1 MMEHRSNV
9 RNDVNVV
16 QRLRLTFAIVVLILF
31 VAALV
36 SAFLLYKLKKSQAN
50 AIENSVPALSQS
62 AELESNLVAISYLSA
77 RLENVFNE
85 HQVKEI
91 HTELIAKQAHLLHIL
106 EGDFLQTEQL
116 EINVNELK
124 NSTQH
129 LEASVHGV
137 VDAKLSMIDLQK
149 SISTRS
155 TLVKAIGVA
164 FNDQIEPLSLNM
176 ANTLKES
183 LDTNDVNTT
192 IVQKTKTNLAE
203 NINDQHQLHE
213 ISFALTALL
222 DMIENLP
229 LSYDEQKHAEL
240 IADIELRFEH
250 IEQVLAKFIQL
261 QKRDEWATMIDG
273 LRSLI
278 LADQGILDNIV
289 THQKHAAAFT
299 TAHSEQLNQINT
311 FSDKVNDIVFKT
323 KENVKS
329 TTSKFDTILSTIIMF
344 LAFFGCGVVAII
356 ALVNHVVVEQQ
367 INRRMQRLTSA
378 VLDIANGD
386 QDRDVDVSGKDEI
399 GVMAGA
405 LEVFKDNAA
414 ELHRSNKELEQF
426 AYAASHD
433 LKSPLRAIESLAKWT
448 LEDAGDDFPAD
459 AKSNLEKLLL
469 RANRL
474 SRLQSDLLNYS
485 RAGQPDDNVSEV
497 DFSRMIADLAEM
509 LDPDHHFTVQLGRSP
524 IGVTTQV
531 VPLRQIILNL
541 ITNAMKH
548 HDLDTGTIEI
558 NIDVVNNRLRISVS
572 DDGPG
577 IPIEY
582 HERIFGLFEKLESH
596 DKVEGSGLG
605 LSLVK
610 KMVERCRG
618 SIAIQ
623 SAPSK
628 QRGSTFT
635 FDWPYIE
642 SPTVDTFEEPHKLA
656 AGF

>member
-378 VLDIANGD
+378 VLLPVI
-386 QDRDVDVSGKDEI
+386 
-399 GVMAGA
+399 
-405 LEVFKDNAA
+405 
-414 ELHRSNKELEQF
+414 
-426 AYAASHD
+426 
-433 LKSPLRAIESLAKWT
+433 
-448 LEDAGDDFPAD
+448 
-459 AKSNLEKLLL
+459 
-469 RANRL
+469 
-474 SRLQSDLLNYS
+474 
-485 RAGQPDDNVSEV
+485 
-497 DFSRMIADLAEM
+497 
-509 LDPDHHFTVQLGRSP
+509 
-524 IGVTTQV
+524 
-531 VPLRQIILNL
+531 
-541 ITNAMKH
+541 
-548 HDLDTGTIEI
+548 
-558 NIDVVNNRLRISVS
+558 
-572 DDGPG
+572 
-577 IPIEY
+577 
-582 HERIFGLFEKLESH
+582 
-596 DKVEGSGLG
+596 
-605 LSLVK
+605 
-610 KMVERCRG
+610 
-618 SIAIQ
+618 
-623 SAPSK
+623 
-628 QRGSTFT
+628 
-635 FDWPYIE
+635 
-642 SPTVDTFEEPHKLA
+642 
-656 AGF
+656 

>member
-1 MMEHRSNV
+1 M
-9 RNDVNVV
+9 
-16 QRLRLTFAIVVLILF
+16 
-31 VAALV
+31 
-36 SAFLLYKLKKSQAN
+36 
-50 AIENSVPALSQS
+50 
-62 AELESNLVAISYLSA
+62 
-77 RLENVFNE
+77 
-85 HQVKEI
+85 
-91 HTELIAKQAHLLHIL
+91 
-106 EGDFLQTEQL
+106 
-116 EINVNELK
+116 
-124 NSTQH
+124 
-129 LEASVHGV
+129 
-137 VDAKLSMIDLQK
+137 
-149 SISTRS
+149 
-155 TLVKAIGVA
+155 
-164 FNDQIEPLSLNM
+164 
-176 ANTLKES
+176 
-183 LDTNDVNTT
+183 
-192 IVQKTKTNLAE
+192 
-203 NINDQHQLHE
+203 
-213 ISFALTALL
+213 TA
-222 DMIENLP
+222 
-229 LSYDEQKHAEL
+229 Y
-240 IADIELRFEH
+240 
-250 IEQVLAKFIQL
+250 
-261 QKRDEWATMIDG
+261 
-273 LRSLI
+273 
-278 LADQGILDNIV
+278 
-289 THQKHAAAFT
+289 
-299 TAHSEQLNQINT
+299 
-311 FSDKVNDIVFKT
+311 
-323 KENVKS
+323 
-329 TTSKFDTILSTIIMF
+329 
-344 LAFFGCGVVAII
+344 
-356 ALVNHVVVEQQ
+356 
-367 INRRMQRLTSA
+367 A